1 MFRYSQVLS
10 KTGKT
15 LRGARQSSQVAH
27 QPVTMSEVPVPS
39 GSWAAHNEAMQK
51 RYNNHLYGGIAFSAF
66 TLYMVGFPSFLITI
80 PH

>member
-1 MFRYSQVLS
+1 
-10 KTGKT
+10 
-15 LRGARQSSQVAH
+15 
-27 QPVTMSEVPVPS
+27 MSEVPVPS